1 MYNTKIIK
9 SSPNRLKTVN
19 FKMWLVFGFFSLLV
33 LSTWQCASIQRPT
46 GGPKDSIPPKI
57 LDEQPKNLTR
67 NFDEKQITIS
77 FDEFIKLTNE
87 YQEITMS
94 PEMPS
99 RPEFR
104 VRRRDLVVT
113 LPDSL
118 EENSTYTINF
128 GKAIQ
133 DVNESNE
140 LVNYTY
146 VFSTGDIIDSL
157 SVSGKVRN
165 ALTQEVEEGVTVML
179 IPTRQDSIFG
189 KSRPNIFTQTDTS
202 GNYQLNY
209 LREETYRI
217 YALKEDNNDRIYNA
231 PSEYIGFLVDSIH
244 LDTTLTNINLEIF
257 RQIPDNFR
265 NINRTIEQN
274 GRITFVFNRPMKNG
288 DIEILTPESL
298 EADKIVEF
306 VPSLDTATLWVNA
319 LDFDSLKVRFLEGN
333 EVHDTVTMR
342 RGRNDKYD
350 RNFIITNNLD
360 RNRVNR
366 VNHLILKSASPVGAI
381 DRNKLVLLEDSIP
394 RTNYQLVPD
403 TSAPRQY
410 ILRYNWRPQRNYE
423 LEIKE
428 GAFQGYFGDINQ
440 PITFSFTLDDSDNH
454 GDILFQIEVPDTT
467 KQYILELV
475 NDKKDQVF
483 RRIVISEN
491 QDISFKQLRA
501 GKYGLRII
509 YDENQNGEWDPGHVG
524 QKRQSERIWYLNK
537 EFIIRANWEQSDKIT
552 IPK

>member
-1 MYNTKIIK
+1 
-9 SSPNRLKTVN
+9 
-19 FKMWLVFGFFSLLV
+19 MWLVFGFFSLLV

-104 VRRRDLVVT
+104 IRRRDLVVT

-454 GDILFQIEVPDTT
+454 GDILFKIEVPDTT